1 MMVAAIMRAGLVPFC
16 ISPRN
21 AAAGVADLLEKT
33 GAAVVYVSADR
44 REILAEA
51 FEIWGKQLPV
61 FDALRFEELH
71 DSSKELSESGPL
83 PTLPTTMN
91 LDSPGMII
99 HSSGNKPASMR
110 ISESWLT

>member
-1 MMVAAIMRAGLVPFC
+1 MMVAAIMRTGLVPFC
-16 ISPRN
+16 ISPWN
-21 AAAGVADLLEKT
+21 AAAGVVDLLEKT
-33 GAAVVYVSADR
+33 GVAVVYVSADR

-61 FDALRFEELH
+61 FDTLRFEELH
-71 DSSKELSESGPL
+71 NSSKELSESGPL

-91 LDSPGMII
+91 LDSPGIII